1 MIVFF
6 VPITPRITS
15 MFGRDKDGPA
25 NNNANAG
32 PLPMP
37 EASNPWMIGTS
48 VNVAK
53 YMNAPVKLAKKFES
67 KELPP
72 TAHSIQWLGMIPAIT
87 VLSCVEP
94 NKNPAIT
101 TPIANRGKICF
112 ANPQDEK
119 SHSLFSSSRL
129 SKISITDNEVI
140 PTIIGTRGISLI
152 SGINMLA
159 RRMESTVIITPDI
172 THIDCNFKILMSD
185 QQNNKARIPV
195 IYHL

>member
-67 KELPP
+67 KE
-72 TAHSIQWLGMIPAIT
+72 
-87 VLSCVEP
+87 
-94 NKNPAIT
+94 NPAIT